1 MEGVAGP
8 TAAVVGS
15 TEVVASG
22 AAVRSEEEAGSAVAI
37 AADSVAGDLTVGMAV
52 RIEALEDSVL
62 GVTVDP
68 RAALAAG
75 APITA
80 EVLAG
85 PVPSDRVVL
94 AGIRAGLEVAPGVRR
109 ALATRSPTETG
120 TRLAALV
127 AGPWAQ
133 AAVHS
138 LALAI
143 LSQTGSGIRSDRPR
157 ERRAGVFVL
166 SDRPGHSL
174 EIAGLAA
181 MAGTVTAMAEATGAG
196 DAVGAEEDGD
206 GVGDLPGASAGA
218 GDRLGLGDGAGDGLG
233 PFLGAGQRILTPT
246 RIGVPMLMDT
256 QRAAITTMGLR
267 MPPPMTTQMVPITVR
282 TRPTRATT
290 GTRRTW

>member
-15 TEVVASG
+15 TEAAASE

-37 AADSVAGDLTVGMAV
+37 AADSVAGDLTVGMAA

-62 GVTVDP
+62 GLTADP

-75 APITA
+75 APIMA

-85 PVPSDRVVL
+85 PVPSGRVVL
-94 AGIRAGLEVAPGVRR
+94 VGIRADLEVAPGVRR

-120 TRLAALV
+120 TRLAALA

-133 AAVHS
+133 VAVHP

-143 LSQTGSGIRSDRPR
+143 PSQTGSGIPSDRRR
-157 ERRAGVFVL
+157 EQRAGVFVL

-181 MAGTVTAMAEATGAG
+181 MAGTVTVTAMAEAMGAG
-196 DAVGAEEDGD
+196 AVVGAEEGGD
-206 GVGDLPGASAGA
+206 GVGDRPGASAGA
-218 GDRLGLGDGAGDGLG
+218 GDGLGDGDGD
-233 PFLGAGQRILTPT
+233 GQRILTPT
-246 RIGVPMLMDT
+246 RIGVPMLMGT
-256 QRAAITTMGLR
+256 QRAATTTMGLR
-267 MPPPMTTQMVPITVR
+267 MPPPMTTQMVPITVH

-290 GTRRTW
+290 GTPRTR